1 MFYTSQ
7 NLPIV
12 VQNRKIERRYR
23 IFDILVAVLA
33 LCISAPILLL
43 VAICIKILDWKAP
56 VFFKQR
62 RIGKYGKSFMMYK
75 FRSMQVD
82 AEKQKDAI
90 QSQNEMSGPMFKMEN
105 DPRITKLGKWLRKFS
120 IDEFP
125 QFINVLQG
133 DMSCVG
139 PRPPLPEE
147 VREYETRHLE
157 RLGVKPGCTG
167 LWQVSGR
174 NQLSFEEMVELD
186 ITYIKNRSIRLN
198 IQIILRTFKELLG
211 KGM

>member
-7 NLPIV
+7 NLPVV
-12 VQNRKIERRYR
+12 VQSRKIERRYR
-23 IFDILVAVLA
+23 VFDILVASLA
-33 LCISAPILLL
+33 LCVSAPMILL
-43 VAICIKILDWKAP
+43 VALCIKISDWKAP
-56 VFFKQR
+56 VFFKQE
-62 RIGKYGKSFMMYK
+62 RIGRNGKSFMMYK

-82 AEKQKDAI
+82 AEKQKGAI
-90 QSQNEMSGPMFKMEN
+90 ESQNEMSGPMFKMEN
-105 DPRITKLGKWLRKFS
+105 DPRITRIGKWLRKFS

-147 VREYETRHLE
+147 VQEYESHHLK
-157 RLGVKPGCTG
+157 RLSVKPGCTG

-174 NQLSFEEMVELD
+174 NRLSFEEMVELD
-186 ITYIKNRSIRLN
+186 ILYIKNQSIRLN
-198 IQIILRTFKELLG
+198 IRIILRTFRELLG